1 MSSFRRAA
9 VLGLVLFLGAV
20 VARAASLPEL
30 LQKAKAEF
38 GGGSYNDALK
48 TLAEIESESG
58 KPGLERDR
66 AVLEPIIAFY
76 RGASY
81 ASLGKKAEARANFTI
96 FLKHQP
102 NASLDAGLYS
112 KKVIA
117 ALEDARKALP
127 AEASTADTSVEAAYR
142 AFAPPAAALAAE
154 LPGPD
159 WADGPVRYVL
169 TSAERQDYQ
178 RLSDTA
184 SRSAFVV
191 DFWHRRDPT
200 PETPDNETRAEFEKR
215 VAFADSRFTQQET
228 RGSVTDRGM
237 VFVLLGPPTYVGR
250 KPLTTGEDAADAS
263 ALSRSRASDARVAA
277 ATSAGSRN
285 EGNRGGSG
293 TRAAAAD
300 AAMGGPGR
308 TMTDAASNWRE
319 VWHYRKEKLP
329 AGVPY
334 LQVDFEFVT
343 KRGYGENVLQRDA
356 QTLDTLERAK
366 AGRRPGV

>member
-1 MSSFRRAA
+1 MIGLRRAA
-9 VLGLVLFLGAV
+9 ALGFFLLLGAAL
-20 VARAASLPEL
+20 ARAASLPEL

-38 GGGSYNDALK
+38 SGGSYQEALK
-48 TLAEIESESG
+48 TLAEIETESA

-66 AVLEPIIAFY
+66 AMLEPIVAFY

-81 ASLGKKAEARANFTI
+81 ASLGKKNEARANFTI

-117 ALEDARKALP
+117 ALEDARKSLP
-127 AEASTADTSVEAAYR
+127 ADAAPADTSVEAAYS

-159 WADGPVRYVL
+159 WADGAVRYML
-169 TSAERQDYQ
+169 GPAERQDYQ
-178 RLSDTA
+178 RLSDTPT
-184 SRSAFVV
+184 RSAFVV

-200 PETPDNETRAEFEKR
+200 PETPENETRAEFEKR
-215 VAFADSRFTQQET
+215 VAFADSRFTQRET
-228 RGSVTDRGM
+228 RGSLTDRGM

-250 KPLTTGEDAADAS
+250 KPLATGEDASDPS
-263 ALSRSRASDARVAA
+263 GLSRGRSSDARVAA
-277 ATSAGSRN
+277 VSPTGSRG
-285 EGNRGGSG
+285 EGETRSGGAS
-293 TRAAAAD
+293 AAAAS
-300 AAMGGPGR
+300 AATGGPGR

-356 QTLDTLERAK
+356 QALDTLERAK
-366 AGRRPGV
+366 ARGR

>member
-1 MSSFRRAA
+1 MRRSPIAAA
-9 VLGLVLFLGAV
+9 VGLCFLLGACA
-20 VARAASLPEL
+20 VAGAASLPEL
-30 LQKAKAEF
+30 LQKAKDQF
-38 GGGSYNDALK
+38 RGGSFSDALQ
-48 TLAEIESESG
+48 TLSEIEAESG
-58 KPGLERDR
+58 KPGFERDR
-66 AVLEPIIAFY
+66 VALEPIVAFY

-81 ASLGKKAEARANFTI
+81 ASLGKKEEARAQFAI
-96 FLKHQP
+96 YLKHQP

-112 KKVIA
+112 KKVIS
-117 ALEDARKALP
+117 ALEEARRTLPREEPADA
-127 AEASTADTSVEAAYR
+127 SFDAAYR
-142 AFAPPAAALAAE
+142 AFAPPAGALAAE

-159 WADGPVRYVL
+159 WAEGPVRYVL
-169 TSAERQDYQ
+169 APAERQDYG

-191 DFWHRRDPT
+191 DFWQKRDPT
-200 PETPDNETRAEFEKR
+200 PETPENEARAEFEKR
-215 VAFADSRFTQQET
+215 IAFADSRFTQQET
-228 RGSVTDRGM
+228 RGSLTDRGM

-250 KPLTTGEDAADAS
+250 KPLATGEDGAGDTG
-263 ALSRSRASDARVAA
+263 LSRARTSDLRIASRGPESTTR
-277 ATSAGSRN
+277 T
-285 EGNRGGSG
+285 GGA

-300 AAMGGPGR
+300 AVAGPGR

-356 QTLDTLERAK
+356 QALDTLERAK
-366 AGRRPGV
+366 AGRR

>member
-1 MSSFRRAA
+1 MNALRRAA
-9 VLGLVLFLGAV
+9 ALGLLLVLGAGAV
-20 VARAASLPEL
+20 SGASLPEL
-30 LQKAKAEF
+30 LQKAKKEF
-38 GGGSYNDALK
+38 GAGSYNDALK
-48 TLAEIESESG
+48 TLAEIESESA

-66 AVLEPIIAFY
+66 AMLEPIVAFY

-81 ASLGKKAEARANFTI
+81 ASLGKKDDARANFTI

-127 AEASTADTSVEAAYR
+127 AEASPADTSVEAAYR

-277 ATSAGSRN
+277 ATSSGSRG
-285 EGNRGGSG
+285 EGNRSGSG

-300 AAMGGPGR
+300 AAVGGPGR

>member
-1 MSSFRRAA
+1 MRAQARAA
-9 VLGLVLFLGAV
+9 ALGFCLLLGAA
-20 VARAASLPEL
+20 VAVGASLPEL
-30 LQKAKAEF
+30 LQKAKEEF
-38 GGGSYNDALK
+38 RNGSFADVLG
-48 TLAEIESESG
+48 TLSEIEAESG

-66 AVLEPIIAFY
+66 AMLEPIVAFY

-81 ASLGKKAEARANFTI
+81 ASLGKKEEARANFAV

-117 ALEDARKALP
+117 ALEEARRALP
-127 AEASTADTSVEAAYR
+127 RDQPADASFEAAYR
-142 AFAPPAAALAAE
+142 AFAPPAGALAAE

-159 WADGPVRYVL
+159 WAEGPVRYVL
-169 TSAERQDYQ
+169 SPGQRQDYG

-191 DFWHRRDPT
+191 DFWQKRDPT
-200 PETPDNETRAEFEKR
+200 PETPENEARAEFEKR

-228 RGSVTDRGM
+228 RGSLTDRGM
-237 VFVLLGPPTYVGR
+237 VFMLLGPPTYVGR
-250 KPLTTGEDAADAS
+250 KPLATGEDAADAS

-277 ATSAGSRN
+277 ATSAGSRS

-293 TRAAAAD
+293 TRAAATD

-319 VWHYRKEKLP
+319 VWHYRKERLP

-343 KRGYGENVLQRDA
+343 KRGYGDNVLQRDP

-366 AGRRPGV
+366 AGRRASAD

>member
-1 MSSFRRAA
+1 MIALRRAA
-9 VLGLVLFLGAV
+9 ALGLFLLLGAA

-48 TLAEIESESG
+48 TLAEIETESG

-66 AVLEPIIAFY
+66 AMLEPIIAFY

-81 ASLGKKAEARANFTI
+81 ASLGMKDEARANFTI

-117 ALEDARKALP
+117 ALEDARKSLP
-127 AEASTADTSVEAAYR
+127 ADATPADTSVEAAYG

-154 LPGPD
+154 LPGAD

-169 TSAERQDYQ
+169 GPAERQDYQ

-191 DFWHRRDPT
+191 DFWHKRDPT
-200 PETPDNETRAEFEKR
+200 PETPENEMRAEFEKR

-228 RGSVTDRGM
+228 RGSLTDRGM

-250 KPLTTGEDAADAS
+250 KPLATGEDAADAS
-263 ALSRSRASDARVAA
+263 GLSRGRASDARVA
-277 ATSAGSRN
+277 SSSSGSRN
-285 EGNRGGSG
+285 EGNRSGS
-293 TRAAAAD
+293 TARAAAAD
-300 AAMGGPGR
+300 AVSGPGR

-329 AGVPY
+329 GAIPY

-356 QTLDTLERAK
+356 QVLDTLERAK
-366 AGRRPGV
+366 AGRRTGT